1 MYANSELL
9 NYITKKYD
17 LYKNKKINIEIL
29 QKISKNEKIEI
40 KDLLC
45 LLEISSNTSYKL
57 KNKMQK
63 YTKLKFNNYLGINY
77 KKMINRDKITKEEF
91 IKLKNKLDIKDYTL
105 MRLLGIS
112 EYKYNK
118 MKNDE
123 VNEVLI
129 IDVKIKHI
137 VDLIKLDFKYIKKY
151 EKKEYYSKDELEE
164 ICKERNISLEQF
176 IKYFNN
182 NPKHY
187 KFNKIVIENS
197 PKGLWIGS
205 TLKMPDEF
213 ITKNY
218 YKIKNRLEYIIIKY
232 NKIINWYSYKE
243 DLIEDAIMDIFQRC
257 GDIVKKF
264 YFDAKLTINILV
276 LKCKYIMFNNYRKKY
291 INNIIYYE
299 SYDNSFLDHS
309 NLFRDDRYDPQNIFM

>member
-1 MYANSELL
+1 M
-9 NYITKKYD
+9 
-17 LYKNKKINIEIL
+17 KIN
-29 QKISKNEKIEI
+29 KAIS
-40 KDLLC
+40 
-45 LLEISSNTSYKL
+45 
-57 KNKMQK
+57 
-63 YTKLKFNNYLGINY
+63 TKL
-77 KKMINRDKITKEEF
+77 
-91 IKLKNKLDIKDYTL
+91 LK
-105 MRLLGIS
+105 
-112 EYKYNK
+112 
-118 MKNDE
+118 
-123 VNEVLI
+123 
-129 IDVKIKHI
+129 
-137 VDLIKLDFKYIKKY
+137 
-151 EKKEYYSKDELEE
+151 

-264 YFDAKLTINILV
+264 
-276 LKCKYIMFNNYRKKY
+276 
-291 INNIIYYE
+291 
-299 SYDNSFLDHS
+299 
-309 NLFRDDRYDPQNIFM
+309 